1 MRLIDADELLNEIN
15 RLEQLDTETAESFTA
30 GGGFRAIEFN
40 RVKDYIDAA
49 QTVSRG
55 WIKTKDQLPKDMQ
68 TVVFIT
74 NKPNIYTGRDILGG
88 QYMEYRVDGPDY
100 TFKQFI
106 TSVGCRSIAF
116 NVNEVDFWMPLPL
129 SVRDV

>member
-55 WIKTKDQLPKDMQ
+55 WIATENALPKDKQ
-68 TVVFIT
+68 GVVFIV
-74 NKPNIYTGRDILGG
+74 NNGGYYVAELGTYHKDSEMFWG
-88 QYMEYRVDGPDY
+88 NR
-100 TFKQFI
+100 FK
-106 TSVGCRSIAF
+106 G
-116 NVNEVDFWMPLPL
+116 
-129 SVRDV
+129 

>member
-1 MRLIDADELLNEIN
+1 MRLIDADKLLQQIEELES
-15 RLEQLDTETAESFTA
+15 REAESADSFTTPS
-30 GGGFRAIEFN
+30 GFRAIEFN
-40 RVKDYIDAA
+40 RIKDYIDAA

-74 NKPNIYTGRDILGG
+74 NTPNVYTGRDILGG

-116 NVNEVDFWMPLPL
+116 NVNEVDFWMPLTWAG
-129 SVRDV
+129 V